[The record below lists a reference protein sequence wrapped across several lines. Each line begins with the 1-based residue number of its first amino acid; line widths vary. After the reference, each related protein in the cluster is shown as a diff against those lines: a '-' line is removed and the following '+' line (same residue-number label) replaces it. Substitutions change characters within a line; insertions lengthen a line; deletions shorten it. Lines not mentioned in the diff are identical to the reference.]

1 MRKNRRKDKGIA
13 PGERKQ
19 TLIQHLQELRRRFII
34 CLGWLLAGSMVSWF
48 YREQILSLLKR
59 PLDSP
64 LVFLAPQEAFVTTLK
79 LTIFGGFL
87 LSLPAI
93 LYQAFRFI
101 SSALTREEKRA
112 SLLYGPLS
120 LFTFLLGALFSYL
133 VILPIGLKFL
143 LSFQSTSLTPM
154 LSIDRYISF
163 VIVLLLVFGLVFELP
178 LASLFLTRLRLIS
191 PNLLRRRRKQ
201 AIVIIFIVS
210 AILTPPDAMTQ
221 ILMAGPLLVLYEVS
235 IWLSALVY
243 RKPTLSG

>member
-1 MRKNRRKDKGIA
+1 MRKKRRKGKEIA

-34 CLGWLLAGSMVSWF
+34 CLVCLLAGSVASWF

-59 PLDSP
+59 PLNSP

-87 LSLPAI
+87 LALPVA
-93 LYQAFRFI
+93 LYQAWGFV
-101 SSALTREEKRA
+101 SSALTRVERK
-112 SLLYGPLS
+112 SLFLYGPLS
-120 LFTFLLGALFSYL
+120 LFLFIFGALFSYM

-143 LSFQSTSLTPM
+143 LSFQSTSLRPM
-154 LSIDRYISF
+154 LSIDKYISF
-163 VIVLLLVFGLVFELP
+163 VIVLLLAFGVVFELP
-178 LASLFLTRLRLIS
+178 LASLFLTRLGLIN
-191 PNLLRRRRKQ
+191 PDFLRRRRKQ
-201 AIVIIFIVS
+201 AILIVFIIA
-210 AILTPPDAMTQ
+210 AILTPPDVLTQ
-221 ILMAGPLLVLYEVS
+221 LLMAGPLLVLYEVS